1 MAQTALPFEFSGSR
15 DSTITILI
23 SILNSFP
30 IVPMVK
36 VRLLEMSR
44 AERPKSAR
52 EMTKESNPIRRPE
65 LLNGNWPIKT
75 LGVGRYGGE
84 RNLREQFKIS
94 WKCVSTNLWHLEH
107 HTGTL
112 FSCRKSYLW
121 EFFSP
126 MFFSWNSV
134 IQVLSSTVPQH
145 VPRVWFGT
153 LRINV
158 SPKFK
163 H

>member
-44 AERPKSAR
+44 AERAKSAR

-65 LLNGNWPIKT
+65 LRNGN
-75 LGVGRYGGE
+75 
-84 RNLREQFKIS
+84 
-94 WKCVSTNLWHLEH
+94 
-107 HTGTL
+107 
-112 FSCRKSYLW
+112 
-121 EFFSP
+121 
-126 MFFSWNSV
+126 
-134 IQVLSSTVPQH
+134 
-145 VPRVWFGT
+145 
-153 LRINV
+153 
-158 SPKFK
+158 
-163 H
+163 